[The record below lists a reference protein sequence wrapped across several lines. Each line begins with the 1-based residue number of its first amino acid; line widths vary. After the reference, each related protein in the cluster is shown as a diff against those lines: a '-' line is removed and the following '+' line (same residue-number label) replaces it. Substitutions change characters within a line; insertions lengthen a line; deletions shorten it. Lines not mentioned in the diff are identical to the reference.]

1 MVNPFVSFLLRQG
14 AAIAADVVRTRL
26 VQGLSQKRTDEL
38 ERHADNL
45 QQIQSPARQV
55 VTDTPRYGPQIKPA
69 EIPVKN
75 QVLLLPSKEETVNE
89 LKRRLG
95 KELYRAEL
103 DLAEGLKIAGKP
115 CDCLDHKHTLMIEAA
130 AEELIAQDPANS
142 VYRDIIGW
150 VQSNR
155 PKLAPAAIASG
166 EYDQEY
172 PVMASQFQQ
181 FRKRVFSTLADQD
194 KKPEE
199 CTTCQ
204 RIERVL
210 KDLRQRDFPVSQ

>member
-1 MVNPFVSFLLRQG
+1 M
-14 AAIAADVVRTRL
+14 AIASEVVRAKL
-26 VQGLSQKRTDEL
+26 VQGLSQKRSVEM
-38 ERHADNL
+38 ERHANNL
-45 QQIQSPARQV
+45 QQIKSPARPV
-55 VTDTPRYGPQIKPA
+55 AATGVSYGPPAIPA
-69 EIPVKN
+69 EIPAKN
-75 QVLLLPSKEETVNE
+75 QSLLLPSKEETVNE

-103 DLAEGLKIAGKP
+103 DLVEGLKIAGKP

-142 VYRDIIGW
+142 VYRDIIDW
-150 VQSNR
+150 VQTNR

-166 EYDQEY
+166 QYDQEY
-172 PVMASQFQQ
+172 PVMAGEFQQ

-194 KKPEE
+194 KAPEE

-204 RIERVL
+204 RIEKVL
-210 KDLRQRDFPVSQ
+210 TEYKARNHQQPD